1 MEPRSSFASRFML
14 FRFFSW
20 SMIQSRVNASH
31 SKILDPKFFSSCGM
45 CSSNSRTLFDYFQNY
60 INQPSSRIKRAFC
73 LMDLRCP
80 LSLPLFDTHARALS
94 LSLSLSLSLFILFV
108 CPTLS
113 PLSLSFSFFFP
124 IVSQSLIISLGLYQY
139 AGLSLCR
146 TGRYWRIEGGSS
158 KRQGPLQ
165 KRALEESSR
174 YLTT

>member
-94 LSLSLSLSLFILFV
+94 LSLSLSLSLHFI
-108 CPTLS
+108 CLS
-113 PLSLSFSFFFP
+113 DSLSSLSLILFFFP